1 MAGLGK
7 DLNVNR
13 IEKILLTVE
22 LEHPIKSIKFP
33 VECKGCYVILTLSF
47 ISESGYPSEQKV
59 NLEIFIKLLD
69 PQHLY

>member
-7 DLNVNR
+7 DLYVNR
-13 IEKILLTVE
+13 IEKILSTIE
-22 LEHPIKSIKFP
+22 LEHPIKFP
-33 VECKGCYVILTLSF
+33 IECKGCYVILTLSF